1 MVIRFGDGRTDEQ
14 CLQSPLYS
22 NTMFACLLVCLRPIS
37 SGTAGL
43 IWLYFFLLAP
53 SWSQDG
59 FRSKKFRNRDPV
71 FPKNRKNPVFRVLF
85 DQFG

>member
-22 NTMFACLLVCLRPIS
+22 NIMFACLLVCLRPIS

-43 IWLYFFLLAP
+43 IWRNLFVSEANL
-53 SWSQDG
+53 QDP
-59 FRSKKFRNRDPV
+59 PV
-71 FPKNRKNPVFRVLF
+71 RQSVGHKIL
-85 DQFG
+85 